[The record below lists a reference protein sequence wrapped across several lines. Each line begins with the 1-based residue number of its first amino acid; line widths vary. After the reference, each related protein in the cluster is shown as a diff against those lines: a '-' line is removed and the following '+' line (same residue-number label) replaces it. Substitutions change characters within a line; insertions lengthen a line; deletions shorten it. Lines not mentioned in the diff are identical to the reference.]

1 MRIHVSTI
9 YSILFAAFA
18 EEDRVHA
25 KSIPA
30 WDNNAAQ
37 VMLTNSS
44 ASILRPKIPKSAISR
59 HLDTIDP
66 TQTYKYKK
74 LGNDLECED
83 ESTF

>member
-1 MRIHVSTI
+1 MRIHVSAI
-9 YSILFAAFA
+9 YSMLFAAFA

-59 HLDTIDP
+59 HLDAIDP
-66 TQTYKYKK
+66 AQTYKYKK
-74 LGNDLECED
+74 LDNDLECED